1 MNKKGRKIEAEAC
14 LDHIHLLVSIPP
26 YLSISQFMEYLKEKS
41 SLMIFD
47 RHENLKYKYMA
58 QGIWVQRILCRYSR
72 EERNCDHKLH
82 PKPIG
87 RRLCKGD

>member
-26 YLSISQFMEYLKEKS
+26 YLSISQFMEYLKGKS

-72 EERNCDHKLH
+72 TKQKGHSRIHK
-82 PKPIG
+82 KSVG
-87 RRLCKGD
+87 RGCCK